1 MREPPHSLADFGSF
15 SRFRLQEKHNA
26 SFYQYVLHSLWN
38 ARAKL
43 RKRNGINDENEKN
56 VRGDGFSFSVWALPP
71 LSYLRYPRYRNY
83 GNGYVVITSVGMSVV
98 GEMCVRLGV
107 CPLAA
112 SVLQCCSVAVLQM
125 LFHSMKNLINT
136 IYILYIYYY
145 IIYSYIWIYN
155 LLL

>member
-1 MREPPHSLADFGSF
+1 MES
-15 SRFRLQEKHNA
+15 
-26 SFYQYVLHSLWN
+26 
-38 ARAKL
+38 
-43 RKRNGINDENEKN
+43 
-56 VRGDGFSFSVWALPP
+56 DGFSFSAWGIP
-71 LSYLRYPRYRNY
+71 LAYLRYARYRNY

-145 IIYSYIWIYN
+145 IIYSYILIYN

>member
-1 MREPPHSLADFGSF
+1 
-15 SRFRLQEKHNA
+15 
-26 SFYQYVLHSLWN
+26 
-38 ARAKL
+38 
-43 RKRNGINDENEKN
+43 
-56 VRGDGFSFSVWALPP
+56 
-71 LSYLRYPRYRNY
+71 
-83 GNGYVVITSVGMSVV
+83 MSVV

-145 IIYSYIWIYN
+145 IIYSYI
-155 LLL
+155 